1 MEHLPVSLK
10 ASYEIYYH
18 LTIKS
23 TVTNMVINYVV
34 WVIQSLYLL
43 GKVFLLDESCMYT
56 KDYTLNITS
65 GAVTQALNVSKWTL
79 QWNLKQLSASFY
91 EQFQLAYLILM
102 LSLMKALWLSLTE
115 IIYLL
120 GICLILNLFNRRLNG
135 MQSPSVLSSS

>member
-65 GAVTQALNVSKWTL
+65 GAVTKALNVSKWTL